1 MLDVFTSEHCKVKIA
16 QKARKEHFSFT
27 SSSSITVVN
36 RHIVVRI
43 PHSSDLNGLVKRI
56 IWIPRLIP
64 IHFSFRMVELRRQIE
79 YSRLLLRLYSAGI
92 TVLVENLFS
101 VERVMVQYFNTQR
114 VIGGG
119 NGTCTG
125 LQFDATRFYFA
136 LRCANCQNTF
146 QYMANKTT
154 QGEMRIQV

>member
-1 MLDVFTSEHCKVKIA
+1 MPT
-16 QKARKEHFSFT
+16 
-27 SSSSITVVN
+27 
-36 RHIVVRI
+36 
-43 PHSSDLNGLVKRI
+43 
-56 IWIPRLIP
+56 
-64 IHFSFRMVELRRQIE
+64 HFSFRMVELRRQIE

-119 NGTCTG
+119 NGTCAG

-154 QGEMRIQV
+154 QGEMRI